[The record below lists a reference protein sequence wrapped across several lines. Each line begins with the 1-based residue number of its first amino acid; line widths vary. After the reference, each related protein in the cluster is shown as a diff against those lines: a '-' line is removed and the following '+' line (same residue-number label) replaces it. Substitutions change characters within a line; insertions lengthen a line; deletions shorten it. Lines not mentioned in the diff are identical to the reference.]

1 MLELSLSA
9 SSSATQVS
17 QFPIHDVMRSSQF
30 RSTLMCIR
38 GGDTKF
44 ELETALDSKYIQSA
58 IGYFNNL
65 RVPAAVLMSIVMKEM
80 YQLQNSP
87 SNSMMKWDKEKSVD
101 KSKNWRTLR
110 YTYLL
115 LMILSFCLEVHTIF
129 VATQVLTQ
137 LATAQSVIP
146 HEIDV
151 GDKDKVGGL
160 FSMRA
165 AKEAH
170 QSMIDFLISNFEFE
184 YATVRLHFVTGLL
197 SFTVAQALRVRYALR
212 KYRELS
218 LSGMCCVLC
227 LATGMLTYTNANTI
241 TYGGYLGL
249 LRRQLFLSYKFL
261 TTRITGGPLSAVTAI
276 LAVLTLTFAILGM
289 FSPEFDYFEGE
300 AVEVKSSR
308 WIR

>member
-1 MLELSLSA
+1 
-9 SSSATQVS
+9 VS
-17 QFPIHDVMRSSQF
+17 RQLQTKLIS
-30 RSTLMCIR
+30 IR
-38 GGDTKF
+38 GGDSKF
-44 ELETALDSKYIQSA
+44 ELETTLDSRYIKSA

-80 YQLQNSP
+80 YQLQSSP
-87 SNSMMKWDKEKSVD
+87 SSSMRKWDREHRVD
-101 KSKNWRTLR
+101 KSKRWRTLR

-115 LMILSFCLEVHTIF
+115 LMVLSFCLEVHTIF

-146 HEIDV
+146 HEIDL
-151 GDKDKVGGL
+151 GDKDLVGGL

-165 AKEAH
+165 TKDVH

-212 KYRELS
+212 KYKELS
-218 LSGMCCVLC
+218 LSGMCCLLC
-227 LATGMLTYTNANTI
+227 VASGMLSYTNANTI

-249 LRRQLFLSYKFL
+249 LRRQLWLSFKFL
-261 TTRITGGPLSAVTAI
+261 RTRIHAGPLSAVTA
-276 LAVLTLTFAILGM
+276 LLGVLCLTYAIKGM
-289 FSPEFDYFEGE
+289 FSPEFEYFEDDVLEE
-300 AVEVKSSR
+300 AKHTR
-308 WIR
+308 WNKH

>member
-1 MLELSLSA
+1 
-9 SSSATQVS
+9 VS
-17 QFPIHDVMRSSQF
+17 RQLQTKLIS
-30 RSTLMCIR
+30 IR
-38 GGDTKF
+38 GGDSKF
-44 ELETALDSKYIQSA
+44 ELETTLDSRYIKSA

-80 YQLQNSP
+80 YQLQSSP
-87 SNSMMKWDKEKSVD
+87 SSSMRKWDREHRVD
-101 KSKNWRTLR
+101 KSKRWRTLR

-115 LMILSFCLEVHTIF
+115 LMVLSFCLEVHTIF

-146 HEIDV
+146 HEIDL
-151 GDKDKVGGL
+151 GDKDLVGGL

-165 AKEAH
+165 TKDVH

-212 KYRELS
+212 KYKELS
-218 LSGMCCVLC
+218 LSGMCCLLC
-227 LATGMLTYTNANTI
+227 VASGMLSYTNANTI

-249 LRRQLFLSYKFL
+249 LRRQLWLSFKFL
-261 TTRITGGPLSAVTAI
+261 RTRIHAGPLSAVTA
-276 LAVLTLTFAILGM
+276 LLGVLCLTYAIKGM
-289 FSPEFDYFEGE
+289 FSPEFEYFEDDVMEE
-300 AVEVKSSR
+300 AKHTR
-308 WIR
+308 WNKH

>member
-1 MLELSLSA
+1 M
-9 SSSATQVS
+9 
-17 QFPIHDVMRSSQF
+17 
-30 RSTLMCIR
+30 
-38 GGDTKF
+38 
-44 ELETALDSKYIQSA
+44 DSRYIKSA

-80 YQLQNSP
+80 YQLQSSP
-87 SNSMMKWDKEKSVD
+87 SSSMRKWDREHRVD
-101 KSKNWRTLR
+101 KSKRWRTLR

-115 LMILSFCLEVHTIF
+115 LMVLSFCLEVHTIF

-146 HEIDV
+146 HEIDL
-151 GDKDKVGGL
+151 GDKDLVGGL

-165 AKEAH
+165 TKDVH

-212 KYRELS
+212 KYKELS
-218 LSGMCCVLC
+218 LSGMCCLLC
-227 LATGMLTYTNANTI
+227 VASGMLSYTNANTI

-249 LRRQLFLSYKFL
+249 LRRQLWLSFKFL
-261 TTRITGGPLSAVTAI
+261 RTRIHAGPLSAVTA
-276 LAVLTLTFAILGM
+276 LLGVLCLTYAIKGM
-289 FSPEFDYFEGE
+289 FSPEFEYFEDDVLEE
-300 AVEVKSSR
+300 AKHTR
-308 WIR
+308 WNKH